1 MIKHIVM
8 WRVKD
13 GAEGASMMENAV
25 EIKTRLEGLLGV
37 VPGVVSLE
45 VGINELAGETA
56 SDVVLVSEFASMEDL
71 DSYQTHPLHLEVVDF
86 VKKVATERRSVDY
99 AA

>member
-13 GAEGASMMENAV
+13 GAEGASKMENAV
-25 EIKTRLEGLLGV
+25 EIKTRLEGLMGV

-45 VGINELAGETA
+45 VGINELAGETSA
-56 SDVVLVSEFASMEDL
+56 DVVLVSEFASMEEL
-71 DSYQTHPLHLEVVDF
+71 DAYQTHPLHLEVVAF
-86 VKKVATERRSVDY
+86 VKKVATERRAVDY
-99 AA
+99 SV